1 MPKPFE
7 AGKTAKELGID
18 TSRKF
23 VVVKGGHSLFQ
34 PGTVL
39 TCLERERDDMMALF
53 SDGCDRVYSV
63 CWHRLAYAFVHAH
76 EEPEPY
82 VPKVGDRVVLEAIV
96 TESFHEHPLFADQV
110 VTIQFQEEATYH
122 VEKDVFYSAN
132 PKPLSR
138 ETRKLTKEE
147 AERLLS
153 EKLGESVTIE

>member
-1 MPKPFE
+1 MPTPFE
-7 AGKTAKELGID
+7 AGNTAKELGID

-23 VVVKGGHSLFQ
+23 VVVKDGHSLFQ

-53 SDGCDRVYSV
+53 SDGCNRVYSV

-82 VPKVGDRVVLEAIV
+82 EPRVGDRVALEGEVVEVEEGGRLTVKLLPSAGEIYLYPIDVANGVLK
-96 TESFHEHPLFADQV
+96 L
-110 VTIQFQEEATYH
+110 
-122 VEKDVFYSAN
+122 
-132 PKPLSR
+132 LSR
-138 ETRKLTKEE
+138 KARKLTKEE

-153 EKLGESVTIE
+153 EKLSEQVMIE